1 MKILFSIGVLCL
13 IVLCAAHP
21 AMAHVPYI
29 EKQDFSEEHPFVVR
43 DSVENSKAIYAWFE
57 TAIDV
62 DVYAFQVTKPVRVYA
77 QALVIAC
84 PALEGLLPWFA
95 VVGPGLPVPDE
106 DLPFE
111 LPEGYGA
118 VVVQNKKPG
127 EPRDTFFEPF
137 SAKTYFD
144 GPEFNQE
151 VTEPGTWYIYYW
163 DPHQL
168 GGDYIA
174 VIGTKE
180 SFSLLNIVRS
190 LINTPKIWFNLE
202 LHTKCR

>member
-1 MKILFSIGVLCL
+1 MKKLFATSVLSL
-13 IVLCAAHP
+13 IVICVAHP
-21 AMAHVPYI
+21 AIAHVPYI
-29 EKQDFSEEHPFVVR
+29 EKRDFSEEHPFVVH

-57 TAIDV
+57 TGIDV
-62 DVYAFQVTKPVRVYA
+62 DVYTFEVTNPVTVYV

-106 DLPFE
+106 GLPFE
-111 LPEGYGA
+111 LPKGYGA
-118 VVVQNKKPG
+118 IIVQNKNPG
-127 EPRDTFFEPF
+127 APRDSFFEPF
-137 SAKTYFD
+137 SAKTYYD

-163 DPHQL
+163 DPYQI
-168 GGDYIA
+168 GGDYVA
-174 VIGTKE
+174 VIGTNE

-202 LHTKCR
+202 LHTKCK

>member
-1 MKILFSIGVLCL
+1 MKRFLSFFTL
-13 IVLCAAHP
+13 IFISGFAVHP
-21 AMAHVPYI
+21 AQAHVPYI
-29 EKQDFSEEHPFVVR
+29 EKKDYSAEHPFVVK
-43 DSVENSKAIYAWFE
+43 DSIENSKAIYAWFD
-57 TAIDV
+57 TGTDV
-62 DVYAFQVTKPVRVYA
+62 DVYTFEVSSPMTVYA
-77 QALVIAC
+77 QAIVIAC
-84 PALEGLLPWFA
+84 PSLEGLLPWFA
-95 VVGPGLPVPDE
+95 VVGPGLPLPDE

-127 EPRDTFFEPF
+127 ELRDTFFEPF

-151 VTEPGTWYIYYW
+151 VTTPGLWYIYYW
-163 DPHQL
+163 DPYKI
-168 GGDYIA
+168 GGDYVA
-174 VIGTKE
+174 VLGSKE
-180 SFSLLNIVRS
+180 SFSLLDTLRS